1 MTSDGLFDYDPPR
14 VLDTTTAS
22 RMELEMLLAEGFGVS
37 PESVC
42 QVLEQ
47 HLADELYTVTY
58 ENKIVACVFEEPAA
72 VDLAN
77 LLAVKS
83 SDFAARDCP
92 CVRAECGEVGRDR

>member
-37 PESVC
+37 PESVYR
-42 QVLEQ
+42 VLEQ

-58 ENKIVACVFEEPAA
+58 GNKIVACVFLKTI
-72 VDLAN
+72 DLYE
-77 LLAVKS
+77 LK
-83 SDFAARDCP
+83 ARYHDP
-92 CVRAECGEVGRDR
+92 DRFFPLCRYFLGSIRKFSYL

>member
-58 ENKIVACVFEEPAA
+58 EN
-72 VDLAN
+72 
-77 LLAVKS
+77 
-83 SDFAARDCP
+83 
-92 CVRAECGEVGRDR
+92 

>member
-58 ENKIVACVFEEPAA
+58 ENKIVACVFVEPAA
-72 VDLAN
+72 VDL
-77 LLAVKS
+77 
-83 SDFAARDCP
+83 DARKRVP
-92 CVRAECGEVGRDR
+92 GIRTTPGRRIVHCGACGL